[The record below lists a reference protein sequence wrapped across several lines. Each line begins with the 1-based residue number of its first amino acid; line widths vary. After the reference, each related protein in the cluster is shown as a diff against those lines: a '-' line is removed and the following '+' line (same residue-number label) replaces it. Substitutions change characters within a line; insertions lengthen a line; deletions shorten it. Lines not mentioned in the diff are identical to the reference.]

1 MSRLYIVEGM
11 PCCGKS
17 TTARHVADRLK
28 KAGRRTVCVDEGGGD
43 HPADYEFSAYV
54 REEEIPLFQKD
65 LQDKIRAWG
74 EPGRGGYILPLGRFG
89 GAELERLLP
98 YKIYDGLPWEAE
110 RPLMLDKWEAFA
122 REAEQDAVYVFN
134 CVFLQNPM
142 CETMMRFGFAQE
154 QSLEYIHSIAEI
166 IAPLEPAVIYLKS
179 GDIAEN
185 IRAAAEER
193 PGWLDEVISYH
204 ANGAYGKSIG
214 AKGFDGYIACL
225 EERQRRELEILPEL
239 GLQSLV
245 LDGPRQEWNNKICS
259 FIGARPRTF

>member
-142 CETMMRFGFAQE
+142 CETMMRFGLSLN
-154 QSLEYIHSIAEI
+154 QSLAYISEIAER
-166 IAPLEPAVIYLKS
+166 IAPLDPAVIYLKNE
-179 GDIAEN
+179 DIAQTVRRTEK
-185 IRAAAEER
+185 ER
-193 PGWLDEVISYH
+193 PGWLEGVTAYH
-204 ANGAYGKSIG
+204 VNGAYGRSIS
-214 AKGFDGYIACL
+214 AQGFPGYIACL
-225 EERQRRELEILPEL
+225 EERQRRELEILARLPVR
-239 GLQSLV
+239 SLV
-245 LDGPRQEWNNKICS
+245 IQNPQRDWAGAYERIDGFLWS
-259 FIGARPRTF
+259 